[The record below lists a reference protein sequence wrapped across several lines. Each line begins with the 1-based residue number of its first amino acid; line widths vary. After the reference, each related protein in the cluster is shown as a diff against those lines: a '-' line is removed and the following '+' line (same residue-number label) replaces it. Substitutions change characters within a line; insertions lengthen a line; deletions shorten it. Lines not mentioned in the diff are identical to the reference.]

1 MILISLFVFIIGL
14 VFGSFF
20 NVLIYRLPRKESIS
34 FPPSH
39 CTHCNSAIKW
49 YDNIPVLSFIFLRG
63 RCRKCKNKISIQYP
77 IIEVITG
84 IMFMAIFIKE
94 SFTLFSVVYIVFFS
108 SLLIVSVI
116 DIKTKEINLI
126 HLILPGITLM
136 TGLLLQEFKVIS
148 PDLLGT
154 PYVALKTALFGAAVG
169 GLFIFLVRFFGGR
182 ILKQEA
188 MGEGD
193 IYIAILMGLAV
204 GYRIL
209 FYAMIFAGVFGLI
222 AFIAIPI
229 IKKDKEIPFAPFL
242 SMGLFTVFMLE
253 EIFRRFNLI

>member
-1 MILISLFVFIIGL
+1 
-14 VFGSFF
+14 
-20 NVLIYRLPRKESIS
+20 
-34 FPPSH
+34 
-39 CTHCNSAIKW
+39 
-49 YDNIPVLSFIFLRG
+49 
-63 RCRKCKNKISIQYP
+63 
-77 IIEVITG
+77 
-84 IMFMAIFIKE
+84 MAIFIKE

-148 PDLLGT
+148 PDLSGT
-154 PYVALKTALFGAAVG
+154 PYVVLKTALFGAAVG